1 MLMAA
6 ALAARYFAQRV
17 AFKPTILVGLA
28 GYVMH
33 VLNNIV
39 VWLGHYGQLHPALAA
54 WIVPVGLNIFGM
66 FLLVRL
72 SRSHSP

>member
-1 MLMAA
+1 MSPP
-6 ALAARYFAQRV
+6 RYEYRLTRRGRDLFPV
-17 AFKPTILVGLA
+17 
-28 GYVMH
+28 
-33 VLNNIV
+33 
-39 VWLGHYGQLHPALAA
+39 ALAA